1 MSNKT
6 KAVFCMLISAL
17 GFTFMSV
24 TVKYVTGI
32 PLFEKVFF
40 RNLISLGVAF
50 FMLKK
55 SSAPMFGRREN
66 QLALLARSIFGLAGV
81 VLNFYA
87 IANLT
92 LADSSMLGKLSPIF
106 VTIMRE
112 NQLALLARS
121 IFGLAGV
128 VLNFYA
134 IANLTLADSSM
145 LGKLSPIFV
154 TIMACIF
161 LKEKI
166 DNKQILSII
175 ITFLGALLV
184 IKPEFSLEML
194 PSLSG
199 IMSAASAGFLKEKI
213 DNKQILSIIITF
225 LGALLVIKP
234 EFSLEMLPSL
244 SGIMSAASAGI
255 AYTLLRYLKD
265 KESPDTIIFYFSLI
279 SVVFTAPFALAEY
292 VQPTFTQL
300 GLLLATGVFASVGQ
314 FGITYAYK
322 FAKATEVS
330 IYNYSAI
337 VFGIILGFIFFGEI
351 PDTLSLLGGA
361 IIIAVAFY
369 IFKHNQKK

>member
-87 IANLT
+87 IANL
-92 LADSSMLGKLSPIF
+92 I
-106 VTIMRE
+106 
-112 NQLALLARS
+112 
-121 IFGLAGV
+121 
-128 VLNFYA
+128 
-134 IANLTLADSSM
+134 LADSSM

-175 ITFLGALLV
+175 VTFLGALLV

-199 IMSAASAGFLKEKI
+199 IMSAASAG
-213 DNKQILSIIITF
+213 
-225 LGALLVIKP
+225 V
-234 EFSLEMLPSL
+234 
-244 SGIMSAASAGI
+244 

-351 PDTLSLLGGA
+351 PDTLSLLGGV

>member
-106 VTIMRE
+106 VTIM
-112 NQLALLARS
+112 
-121 IFGLAGV
+121 
-128 VLNFYA
+128 
-134 IANLTLADSSM
+134 
-145 LGKLSPIFV
+145 
-154 TIMACIF
+154 ACIF

-175 ITFLGALLV
+175 VTFLGALLV

-199 IMSAASAGFLKEKI
+199 IMSAASAG
-213 DNKQILSIIITF
+213 
-225 LGALLVIKP
+225 V
-234 EFSLEMLPSL
+234 
-244 SGIMSAASAGI
+244 

-292 VQPTFTQL
+292 VQPTFIQL

-322 FAKATEVS
+322 YAKATEVS

>member
-24 TVKYVTGI
+24 TVKYVTEI

-66 QLALLARSIFGLAGV
+66 QLALLARSSFGLAGV

-87 IANLT
+87 I
-92 LADSSMLGKLSPIF
+92 SK
-106 VTIMRE
+106 
-112 NQLALLARS
+112 
-121 IFGLAGV
+121 
-128 VLNFYA
+128 
-134 IANLTLADSSM
+134 LTLADSSM

-175 ITFLGALLV
+175 VTFLGALLV

-194 PSLSG
+194 PSLAG
-199 IMSAASAGFLKEKI
+199 IL
-213 DNKQILSIIITF
+213 
-225 LGALLVIKP
+225 
-234 EFSLEMLPSL
+234 
-244 SGIMSAASAGI
+244 SAASAGI

-292 VQPTFTQL
+292 VQPTFIQL

-322 FAKATEVS
+322 YAKATEVS

>member
-55 SSAPMFGRREN
+55 SSTPMFGRREN
-66 QLALLARSIFGLAGV
+66 QLALLARS
-81 VLNFYA
+81 
-87 IANLT
+87 
-92 LADSSMLGKLSPIF
+92 S
-106 VTIMRE
+106 
-112 NQLALLARS
+112 
-121 IFGLAGV
+121 FGLAGV

-166 DNKQILSII
+166 DSKQILSII

-194 PSLSG
+194 PSLAG
-199 IMSAASAGFLKEKI
+199 IMSAAA
-213 DNKQILSIIITF
+213 
-225 LGALLVIKP
+225 
-234 EFSLEMLPSL
+234 
-244 SGIMSAASAGI
+244 SGV

-279 SVVFTAPFALAEY
+279 SVIFTAPFALAEY
-292 VQPTFTQL
+292 VQPTFIQL

-322 FAKATEVS
+322 YAKATEVS

-337 VFGIILGFIFFGEI
+337 VFGIILGFSFFGEI

>member
-106 VTIMRE
+106 VTIM
-112 NQLALLARS
+112 
-121 IFGLAGV
+121 
-128 VLNFYA
+128 
-134 IANLTLADSSM
+134 
-145 LGKLSPIFV
+145 
-154 TIMACIF
+154 ACIF

-175 ITFLGALLV
+175 VTFLGTLLV

-199 IMSAASAGFLKEKI
+199 IMSAASAG
-213 DNKQILSIIITF
+213 
-225 LGALLVIKP
+225 V
-234 EFSLEMLPSL
+234 
-244 SGIMSAASAGI
+244 

-292 VQPTFTQL
+292 VQPTFIQL

>member
-66 QLALLARSIFGLAGV
+66 QLALLARS
-81 VLNFYA
+81 
-87 IANLT
+87 
-92 LADSSMLGKLSPIF
+92 S
-106 VTIMRE
+106 
-112 NQLALLARS
+112 
-121 IFGLAGV
+121 FGLAGV

-166 DNKQILSII
+166 DSKQILSII

-194 PSLSG
+194 PSLAG
-199 IMSAASAGFLKEKI
+199 ILSAAA
-213 DNKQILSIIITF
+213 
-225 LGALLVIKP
+225 
-234 EFSLEMLPSL
+234 
-244 SGIMSAASAGI
+244 SGV

-292 VQPTFTQL
+292 VQPTFIQL

>member
-106 VTIMRE
+106 VTIM
-112 NQLALLARS
+112 
-121 IFGLAGV
+121 
-128 VLNFYA
+128 
-134 IANLTLADSSM
+134 
-145 LGKLSPIFV
+145 
-154 TIMACIF
+154 ACIF

-199 IMSAASAGFLKEKI
+199 IMSAASAG
-213 DNKQILSIIITF
+213 
-225 LGALLVIKP
+225 V
-234 EFSLEMLPSL
+234 
-244 SGIMSAASAGI
+244 

-279 SVVFTAPFALAEY
+279 SVVFTAPLALAEY
-292 VQPTFTQL
+292 VQPTFIQL

>member
-106 VTIMRE
+106 VTIM
-112 NQLALLARS
+112 
-121 IFGLAGV
+121 
-128 VLNFYA
+128 
-134 IANLTLADSSM
+134 
-145 LGKLSPIFV
+145 
-154 TIMACIF
+154 ACI
-161 LKEKI
+161 
-166 DNKQILSII
+166 
-175 ITFLGALLV
+175 
-184 IKPEFSLEML
+184 
-194 PSLSG
+194 
-199 IMSAASAGFLKEKI
+199 FLKEKI

-322 FAKATEVS
+322 YAKATEVS

-361 IIIAVAFY
+361 IIIAVAFLY
-369 IFKHNQKK
+369 I

>member
-81 VLNFYA
+81 VLNFY
-87 IANLT
+87 T
-92 LADSSMLGKLSPIF
+92 
-106 VTIMRE
+106 
-112 NQLALLARS
+112 
-121 IFGLAGV
+121 
-128 VLNFYA
+128 

-175 ITFLGALLV
+175 VTFLGALLV

-199 IMSAASAGFLKEKI
+199 IMSAASAG
-213 DNKQILSIIITF
+213 
-225 LGALLVIKP
+225 V
-234 EFSLEMLPSL
+234 
-244 SGIMSAASAGI
+244 

>member
-106 VTIMRE
+106 VTIM
-112 NQLALLARS
+112 
-121 IFGLAGV
+121 
-128 VLNFYA
+128 
-134 IANLTLADSSM
+134 
-145 LGKLSPIFV
+145 
-154 TIMACIF
+154 ACIF

-166 DNKQILSII
+166 DNKQVLSII

-199 IMSAASAGFLKEKI
+199 IMSAASAG
-213 DNKQILSIIITF
+213 
-225 LGALLVIKP
+225 V
-234 EFSLEMLPSL
+234 
-244 SGIMSAASAGI
+244 

-279 SVVFTAPFALAEY
+279 SVVFTAPLALAEY
-292 VQPTFTQL
+292 VQPTFIQL

>member
-106 VTIMRE
+106 VTIM
-112 NQLALLARS
+112 A
-121 IFGLAGV
+121 
-128 VLNFYA
+128 Y
-134 IANLTLADSSM
+134 
-145 LGKLSPIFV
+145 
-154 TIMACIF
+154 IF

-166 DNKQILSII
+166 DNKQVLSII
-175 ITFLGALLV
+175 ITFLGTLLV

-199 IMSAASAGFLKEKI
+199 IMSAASAG
-213 DNKQILSIIITF
+213 
-225 LGALLVIKP
+225 V
-234 EFSLEMLPSL
+234 
-244 SGIMSAASAGI
+244 

>member
-40 RNLISLGVAF
+40 RNLISLGVVF

-66 QLALLARSIFGLAGV
+66 QLALLARS
-81 VLNFYA
+81 
-87 IANLT
+87 
-92 LADSSMLGKLSPIF
+92 S
-106 VTIMRE
+106 
-112 NQLALLARS
+112 
-121 IFGLAGV
+121 FGLAGV

-175 ITFLGALLV
+175 VTFLGALLV

-194 PSLSG
+194 PSLAG
-199 IMSAASAGFLKEKI
+199 ILSAAA
-213 DNKQILSIIITF
+213 
-225 LGALLVIKP
+225 
-234 EFSLEMLPSL
+234 
-244 SGIMSAASAGI
+244 SGV

-292 VQPTFTQL
+292 VQPTFIQL

-322 FAKATEVS
+322 YAKATEVS

>member
-55 SSAPMFGRREN
+55 SSAPMFGKKEN
-66 QLALLARSIFGLAGV
+66 QLALLARS
-81 VLNFYA
+81 
-87 IANLT
+87 
-92 LADSSMLGKLSPIF
+92 S
-106 VTIMRE
+106 
-112 NQLALLARS
+112 
-121 IFGLAGV
+121 FGLAGV

-166 DNKQILSII
+166 DSKQILSII

-194 PSLSG
+194 PSLAG
-199 IMSAASAGFLKEKI
+199 ILSAAA
-213 DNKQILSIIITF
+213 
-225 LGALLVIKP
+225 
-234 EFSLEMLPSL
+234 
-244 SGIMSAASAGI
+244 SGV

-279 SVVFTAPFALAEY
+279 SVVFTAPLALAEY
-292 VQPTFTQL
+292 VQPTFIQL
-300 GLLLATGVFASVGQ
+300 GLLLATGIFASVGQ

-322 FAKATEVS
+322 YAKATEVS

>member
-50 FMLKK
+50 FMLRK
-55 SSAPMFGRREN
+55 SSAPMFGR
-66 QLALLARSIFGLAGV
+66 
-81 VLNFYA
+81 
-87 IANLT
+87 
-92 LADSSMLGKLSPIF
+92 
-106 VTIMRE
+106 RE

-199 IMSAASAGFLKEKI
+199 IMSAASAG
-213 DNKQILSIIITF
+213 
-225 LGALLVIKP
+225 V
-234 EFSLEMLPSL
+234 
-244 SGIMSAASAGI
+244 

>member
-66 QLALLARSIFGLAGV
+66 QLALLARS
-81 VLNFYA
+81 
-87 IANLT
+87 
-92 LADSSMLGKLSPIF
+92 S
-106 VTIMRE
+106 
-112 NQLALLARS
+112 
-121 IFGLAGV
+121 FGLAGV

-199 IMSAASAGFLKEKI
+199 IMSAASAG
-213 DNKQILSIIITF
+213 
-225 LGALLVIKP
+225 V
-234 EFSLEMLPSL
+234 
-244 SGIMSAASAGI
+244 

-322 FAKATEVS
+322 YAKATEVS

>member
-106 VTIMRE
+106 VTIM
-112 NQLALLARS
+112 
-121 IFGLAGV
+121 
-128 VLNFYA
+128 
-134 IANLTLADSSM
+134 
-145 LGKLSPIFV
+145 
-154 TIMACIF
+154 ACIF

-166 DNKQILSII
+166 DSKQILSII
-175 ITFLGALLV
+175 VTFLGALLV

-194 PSLSG
+194 PSLAG
-199 IMSAASAGFLKEKI
+199 ILSAAA
-213 DNKQILSIIITF
+213 
-225 LGALLVIKP
+225 
-234 EFSLEMLPSL
+234 
-244 SGIMSAASAGI
+244 SGV

>member
-66 QLALLARSIFGLAGV
+66 QLALLARSSFGLVGV

-87 IANLT
+87 I
-92 LADSSMLGKLSPIF
+92 SK
-106 VTIMRE
+106 
-112 NQLALLARS
+112 
-121 IFGLAGV
+121 
-128 VLNFYA
+128 
-134 IANLTLADSSM
+134 LTLADSSM

-166 DNKQILSII
+166 DSKQILSII
-175 ITFLGALLV
+175 VTFLGALLV

-194 PSLSG
+194 PSLAG
-199 IMSAASAGFLKEKI
+199 ILSAAA
-213 DNKQILSIIITF
+213 
-225 LGALLVIKP
+225 
-234 EFSLEMLPSL
+234 
-244 SGIMSAASAGI
+244 SGV

-292 VQPTFTQL
+292 VQPTFIQL

>member
-66 QLALLARSIFGLAGV
+66 QLALLARS
-81 VLNFYA
+81 
-87 IANLT
+87 
-92 LADSSMLGKLSPIF
+92 S
-106 VTIMRE
+106 
-112 NQLALLARS
+112 
-121 IFGLAGV
+121 FGLAGV

-166 DNKQILSII
+166 DSKQILSII

-194 PSLSG
+194 PSLAG
-199 IMSAASAGFLKEKI
+199 ILSAAA
-213 DNKQILSIIITF
+213 
-225 LGALLVIKP
+225 
-234 EFSLEMLPSL
+234 
-244 SGIMSAASAGI
+244 SGV

-292 VQPTFTQL
+292 VQPTFIQL

-322 FAKATEVS
+322 YAKATEVS

-369 IFKHNQKK
+369 IFKHNQNK

>member
-106 VTIMRE
+106 VTIM
-112 NQLALLARS
+112 
-121 IFGLAGV
+121 
-128 VLNFYA
+128 
-134 IANLTLADSSM
+134 
-145 LGKLSPIFV
+145 
-154 TIMACIF
+154 ACIF

-166 DNKQILSII
+166 DNKQVLSII

-199 IMSAASAGFLKEKI
+199 IMSAASAG
-213 DNKQILSIIITF
+213 
-225 LGALLVIKP
+225 V
-234 EFSLEMLPSL
+234 
-244 SGIMSAASAGI
+244 

-292 VQPTFTQL
+292 VQPIFTQL

>member
-1 MSNKT
+1 
-6 KAVFCMLISAL
+6 MLISAL

-66 QLALLARSIFGLAGV
+66 QLALLARSSFGLAGV

-92 LADSSMLGKLSPIF
+92 
-106 VTIMRE
+106 V
-112 NQLALLARS
+112 
-121 IFGLAGV
+121 
-128 VLNFYA
+128 
-134 IANLTLADSSM
+134 ADSSM

-175 ITFLGALLV
+175 VTFLGALLV

-194 PSLSG
+194 PSLAG
-199 IMSAASAGFLKEKI
+199 IL
-213 DNKQILSIIITF
+213 
-225 LGALLVIKP
+225 
-234 EFSLEMLPSL
+234 
-244 SGIMSAASAGI
+244 SAASAGI

-265 KESPDTIIFYFSLI
+265 RESPDTIIFYFSLI

-292 VQPTFTQL
+292 VQPTFIQL

>member
-55 SSAPMFGRREN
+55 SSAPMFGKREN
-66 QLALLARSIFGLAGV
+66 QLALLARS
-81 VLNFYA
+81 
-87 IANLT
+87 
-92 LADSSMLGKLSPIF
+92 S
-106 VTIMRE
+106 
-112 NQLALLARS
+112 
-121 IFGLAGV
+121 FGLAGV

-166 DNKQILSII
+166 DSKQILSII

-194 PSLSG
+194 PSLAG
-199 IMSAASAGFLKEKI
+199 ILSAAA
-213 DNKQILSIIITF
+213 
-225 LGALLVIKP
+225 
-234 EFSLEMLPSL
+234 
-244 SGIMSAASAGI
+244 SGV

-292 VQPTFTQL
+292 VQPTFIQL

>member
-40 RNLISLGVAF
+40 RNLISLVVAF
-50 FMLKK
+50 SMLKK

-106 VTIMRE
+106 VTIM
-112 NQLALLARS
+112 
-121 IFGLAGV
+121 
-128 VLNFYA
+128 
-134 IANLTLADSSM
+134 
-145 LGKLSPIFV
+145 
-154 TIMACIF
+154 ACIF

-166 DNKQILSII
+166 DSKQILSII

-194 PSLSG
+194 PSLAG
-199 IMSAASAGFLKEKI
+199 ILSAAA
-213 DNKQILSIIITF
+213 
-225 LGALLVIKP
+225 
-234 EFSLEMLPSL
+234 
-244 SGIMSAASAGI
+244 SGV

-337 VFGIILGFIFFGEI
+337 VFGIILGFIFFREI
-351 PDTLSLLGGA
+351 PDTLSLLGGV

>member
-106 VTIMRE
+106 VTIM
-112 NQLALLARS
+112 
-121 IFGLAGV
+121 
-128 VLNFYA
+128 
-134 IANLTLADSSM
+134 
-145 LGKLSPIFV
+145 
-154 TIMACIF
+154 ACIF

-199 IMSAASAGFLKEKI
+199 IMSAASAG
-213 DNKQILSIIITF
+213 
-225 LGALLVIKP
+225 V
-234 EFSLEMLPSL
+234 
-244 SGIMSAASAGI
+244 

-369 IFKHNQKK
+369 IFKYNQKK

>member
-106 VTIMRE
+106 VTIM
-112 NQLALLARS
+112 
-121 IFGLAGV
+121 
-128 VLNFYA
+128 
-134 IANLTLADSSM
+134 
-145 LGKLSPIFV
+145 
-154 TIMACIF
+154 ACI
-161 LKEKI
+161 
-166 DNKQILSII
+166 
-175 ITFLGALLV
+175 
-184 IKPEFSLEML
+184 
-194 PSLSG
+194 
-199 IMSAASAGFLKEKI
+199 FLKEKI

-322 FAKATEVS
+322 YAKATEVS

-351 PDTLSLLGGA
+351 LDTLSLLGGA

>member
-40 RNLISLGVAF
+40 RNLISLVVAF
-50 FMLKK
+50 SMLKK

-66 QLALLARSIFGLAGV
+66 QLALLARS
-81 VLNFYA
+81 
-87 IANLT
+87 
-92 LADSSMLGKLSPIF
+92 S
-106 VTIMRE
+106 
-112 NQLALLARS
+112 
-121 IFGLAGV
+121 FGLAGV

-166 DNKQILSII
+166 DSKQILSII

-194 PSLSG
+194 PSLAG
-199 IMSAASAGFLKEKI
+199 ILSAAA
-213 DNKQILSIIITF
+213 
-225 LGALLVIKP
+225 
-234 EFSLEMLPSL
+234 
-244 SGIMSAASAGI
+244 SGV

-292 VQPTFTQL
+292 VQPTFIQL

>member
-66 QLALLARSIFGLAGV
+66 QLALLARS
-81 VLNFYA
+81 
-87 IANLT
+87 
-92 LADSSMLGKLSPIF
+92 S
-106 VTIMRE
+106 
-112 NQLALLARS
+112 
-121 IFGLAGV
+121 FGLAGV

-166 DNKQILSII
+166 DSKQILSII
-175 ITFLGALLV
+175 VTFLGALLV
-184 IKPEFSLEML
+184 IKPEFSFEML
-194 PSLSG
+194 PSLAG
-199 IMSAASAGFLKEKI
+199 ILSAAA
-213 DNKQILSIIITF
+213 
-225 LGALLVIKP
+225 
-234 EFSLEMLPSL
+234 
-244 SGIMSAASAGI
+244 SGV

-292 VQPTFTQL
+292 VQPTFIQL

>member
-1 MSNKT
+1 
-6 KAVFCMLISAL
+6 
-17 GFTFMSV
+17 MSV

-40 RNLISLGVAF
+40 RNLISLVVAF

-55 SSAPMFGRREN
+55 SSAPMFGR
-66 QLALLARSIFGLAGV
+66 
-81 VLNFYA
+81 
-87 IANLT
+87 
-92 LADSSMLGKLSPIF
+92 
-106 VTIMRE
+106 RE

-199 IMSAASAGFLKEKI
+199 IMSAASAG
-213 DNKQILSIIITF
+213 
-225 LGALLVIKP
+225 V
-234 EFSLEMLPSL
+234 
-244 SGIMSAASAGI
+244 

-279 SVVFTAPFALAEY
+279 SVVFTAPLCIGR
-292 VQPTFTQL
+292 VC
-300 GLLLATGVFASVGQ
+300 AT
-314 FGITYAYK
+314 Y
-322 FAKATEVS
+322 
-330 IYNYSAI
+330 IYTVRFIISYWSFCISRAIWNYI
-337 VFGIILGFIFFGEI
+337 CLQIC
-351 PDTLSLLGGA
+351 
-361 IIIAVAFY
+361 
-369 IFKHNQKK
+369 

>member
-106 VTIMRE
+106 VTIM
-112 NQLALLARS
+112 
-121 IFGLAGV
+121 
-128 VLNFYA
+128 
-134 IANLTLADSSM
+134 
-145 LGKLSPIFV
+145 
-154 TIMACIF
+154 ACIF

-199 IMSAASAGFLKEKI
+199 IMSAASAG
-213 DNKQILSIIITF
+213 
-225 LGALLVIKP
+225 V
-234 EFSLEMLPSL
+234 
-244 SGIMSAASAGI
+244 

-292 VQPTFTQL
+292 VQPIFTQL

>member
-106 VTIMRE
+106 VTIM
-112 NQLALLARS
+112 
-121 IFGLAGV
+121 
-128 VLNFYA
+128 
-134 IANLTLADSSM
+134 
-145 LGKLSPIFV
+145 
-154 TIMACIF
+154 ACIF

-199 IMSAASAGFLKEKI
+199 IMSAASAG
-213 DNKQILSIIITF
+213 
-225 LGALLVIKP
+225 V
-234 EFSLEMLPSL
+234 
-244 SGIMSAASAGI
+244 

-351 PDTLSLLGGA
+351 PDTLSLLGGV

>member
-50 FMLKK
+50 FILKK

-66 QLALLARSIFGLAGV
+66 QLALLARS
-81 VLNFYA
+81 
-87 IANLT
+87 
-92 LADSSMLGKLSPIF
+92 S
-106 VTIMRE
+106 
-112 NQLALLARS
+112 
-121 IFGLAGV
+121 FGLAGV

-175 ITFLGALLV
+175 VTFLGALLV

-194 PSLSG
+194 PSLAG
-199 IMSAASAGFLKEKI
+199 IL
-213 DNKQILSIIITF
+213 
-225 LGALLVIKP
+225 
-234 EFSLEMLPSL
+234 
-244 SGIMSAASAGI
+244 SAASAGI

-265 KESPDTIIFYFSLI
+265 RESPDTIIFYFSLI

-292 VQPTFTQL
+292 VQPTFIQL

>member
-66 QLALLARSIFGLAGV
+66 QLALLARS
-81 VLNFYA
+81 
-87 IANLT
+87 
-92 LADSSMLGKLSPIF
+92 S
-106 VTIMRE
+106 
-112 NQLALLARS
+112 
-121 IFGLAGV
+121 FGLAGV

-166 DNKQILSII
+166 DSKQILSII

-194 PSLSG
+194 PSLAG
-199 IMSAASAGFLKEKI
+199 IMSAAA
-213 DNKQILSIIITF
+213 
-225 LGALLVIKP
+225 
-234 EFSLEMLPSL
+234 
-244 SGIMSAASAGI
+244 SGV

-279 SVVFTAPFALAEY
+279 SVIFTAPFALAEY
-292 VQPTFTQL
+292 VQPTFIQL

-322 FAKATEVS
+322 YAKATEVS